1 MLLNFKNWCI
11 SIQCKSC
18 CLKSLK
24 IDFFRK
30 KKFSQNVTFFAIQ
43 VIFLQQ
49 PLNLTAPAYSIWNT
63 DTFRI
68 LFKGTNVQK
77 RRKKR
82 STSIRD
88 RKKHQTNYCCTTS
101 WVIIM
106 IKYTLMNQLFPL
118 ITPSAIWIQNEWKAS
133 TKSGPF
139 LWGLLD
145 G

>member
-68 LFKGTNVQK
+68 LFKSTNVQK
-77 RRKKR
+77 RRKKTFYFH
-82 STSIRD
+82 S
-88 RKKHQTNYCCTTS
+88 
-101 WVIIM
+101 
-106 IKYTLMNQLFPL
+106 
-118 ITPSAIWIQNEWKAS
+118 
-133 TKSGPF
+133 
-139 LWGLLD
+139 
-145 G
+145 